1 MSWARLESRW
11 RPTTYSPASPASP
24 AGLRILNR
32 NWRSADG
39 EIDIVAVER
48 HVLVVC
54 EVKSRTSTRY
64 GSSLEAVS
72 RAKRNRLRKL
82 TVQWLNT
89 HGIRF
94 DQVRIDVVGLVYE
107 GADEFTIEHIRGVD

>member
-1 MSWARLESRW
+1 
-11 RPTTYSPASPASP
+11 
-24 AGLRILNR
+24 
-32 NWRSADG
+32 
-39 EIDIVAVER
+39 VAVER

-72 RAKRNRLRKL
+72 RAKRNRLRKP

-89 HGIRF
+89 HGIQF

-107 GADEFTIEHIRGVD
+107 GADGFTIKHIQGLAVSLARTRSRSWEWSAMWSRSRWTSPTDWSG